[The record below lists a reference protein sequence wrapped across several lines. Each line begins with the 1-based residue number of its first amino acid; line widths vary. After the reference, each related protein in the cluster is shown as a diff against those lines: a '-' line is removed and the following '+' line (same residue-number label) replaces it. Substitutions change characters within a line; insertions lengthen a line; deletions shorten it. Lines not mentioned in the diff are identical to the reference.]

1 MTAID
6 TRASTI
12 VSLYT
17 TAIYQHYS
25 PPIIAVLT
33 TPVHRLS
40 NLSTNRY
47 MPLHD
52 TRSTGTN
59 GPSHVLA
66 ADDGDDDGDNDGDD
80 DWDYDRDDDGDDD
93 GDYDRDDD
101 GDDDGDDDEDDD
113 GNDDGDDDEDDDED
127 DDGDDEGDVDPFT

>member
-17 TAIYQHYS
+17 TAIYQYYS

-33 TPVHRLS
+33 TSVHRLS

-47 MPLHD
+47 RILHD
-52 TRSTGTN
+52 TRSTGTD

-66 ADDGDDDGDNDGDD
+66 ADDRKMTGTMTGMMTGMMTEMMTGMMTRMMPGMMMGMMTATMTEMSFLSLANDLLMMLLVSLLTHA
-80 DWDYDRDDDGDDD
+80 W
-93 GDYDRDDD
+93 
-101 GDDDGDDDEDDD
+101 
-113 GNDDGDDDEDDDED
+113 
-127 DDGDDEGDVDPFT
+127 